1 MRATIT
7 ILLLAQLLAPQQQ
20 SPNNG
25 STHREPS
32 SPTGRTV
39 LHYGVEW
46 KLIRAGIARASWTP
60 APQGGAWQADLH
72 LESTGVVSKLYRV
85 YDDYTALMN
94 EELCVSSAVLKAE
107 EGKRR
112 RETHITFDRQA
123 GKAFYHERD
132 LMKNT
137 TVLSKEIEI
146 PPCVHEVLGGVMK
159 LRSLNLQPGQS
170 AVIPLSD
177 GKKFARVKIEAQER
191 EEVKT
196 PLGTFPSIRHE
207 VHMFNGVVYP
217 RRARC
222 FIWISDDERRLPVQ
236 VRLRMQ
242 FLIGAV
248 TLQLEKE
255 ERL

>member
-1 MRATIT
+1 
-7 ILLLAQLLAPQQQ
+7 
-20 SPNNG
+20 
-25 STHREPS
+25 
-32 SPTGRTV
+32 
-39 LHYGVEW
+39 
-46 KLIRAGIARASWTP
+46 
-60 APQGGAWQADLH
+60 
-72 LESTGVVSKLYRV
+72 
-85 YDDYTALMN
+85 
-94 EELCVSSAVLKAE
+94 
-107 EGKRR
+107 
-112 RETHITFDRQA
+112 
-123 GKAFYHERD
+123 
-132 LMKNT
+132 MKNT